1 MSAFREIVR
10 NPVYT
15 QVAAQLREAILAG
28 ELRPGEPVP
37 TERELAES
45 FGVSRASVREALRAL
60 QAQGLITAAG
70 SPTRSLVASTVD
82 EPARDALVNLLRL
95 NGVALDDLVDLRC
108 VLESAAVRRAAGRR
122 DPELL
127 ADARRALVDMNGG
140 KVGVE
145 EFDDADVRF
154 HVALARASGNE
165 AMHLVMTALRGAAA
179 RHLLEA
185 LRARRDPERAQRRLV
200 REHEAILEA
209 VEGGDADAAAALV
222 ERHIRG
228 FYRGLVRDLAPH

>member
-1 MSAFREIVR
+1 MNAFREIVR

-15 QVAAQLREAILAG
+15 QVAEQLREAILAG
-28 ELRPGEPVP
+28 RLRPGEPVP
-37 TERELAES
+37 TERELAET

-70 SPTRSLVASTVD
+70 SPTRSLVASAVD
-82 EPARDALVNLLRL
+82 VPAQDALVNLLRL
-95 NGVALDDLVDLRC
+95 NGVSLGDLVELRC
-108 VLESAAVRRAAGRR
+108 VLESAAVRAAAERR
-122 DPELL
+122 EPELL
-127 ADARRALVDMNGG
+127 GDARRALDDMNGG
-140 KVGVE
+140 RVGIE
-145 EFDDADVRF
+145 EFDEADVRF

-185 LRARRDPERAQRRLV
+185 LRARRDPERTLRRLA
-200 REHEAILEA
+200 REHEAILAA
-209 VEGGDADAAAALV
+209 VQAGVGDVAAELV

-228 FYRGLVRDLAPH
+228 FYRGLTRASSR